1 EGCGAEAAGVGQPGG
16 EFGGRECMRHGG
28 DDARPAAPPAQG
40 KPEIRLHSPP
50 MLPNVENDPAALLS
64 ARGLAKSYGDTPVF
78 AGIDLA
84 LASGEIVA
92 LLGESGSGKSTLLNC
107 LAGLDEA
114 DAGSITL
121 AGQDLRAMDDEA
133 RSALR
138 RQSLGFI
145 FQAFHLLPHL
155 SVADN
160 VALPLRLLGQRD
172 DGRVM
177 QMLEAV
183 NLAALSGRMPRQLS
197 GGQLQR
203 VAIARALVHRPRLV
217 LADEPTGNLDAR
229 HAAEVLALLRRCTQ
243 EAGAAC
249 LLVTHSDVAALAA
262 DRRLRL
268 DSDGLRAV

>member
-1 EGCGAEAAGVGQPGG
+1 MTVL
-16 EFGGRECMRHGG
+16 R
-28 DDARPAAPPAQG
+28 
-40 KPEIRLHSPP
+40 
-50 MLPNVENDPAALLS
+50 
-64 ARGLAKSYGDTPVF
+64 ARGLAKSYVDTPVF
-78 AGIDLA
+78 AGIDLD
-84 LASGEIVA
+84 LAAGEIVA

-114 DAGSITL
+114 DAGTITL
-121 AGQDLRAMDDEA
+121 AGQDLRALDDEA

-138 RQSLGFI
+138 RKELGFI

-160 VALPLRLLGQRD
+160 VALPMRLLGRQD
-172 DGRVM
+172 DARVL
-177 QMLEAV
+177 QMLAAV
-183 NLAALSGRMPRQLS
+183 GLDAFAARMPRQLS

-229 HAAEVLALLRRCTQ
+229 HAAEVLELLRQCTH
-243 EAGAAC
+243 EVGAAC
-249 LLVTHSDVAALAA
+249 LLVTHSEVAAHAA

-268 DSDGLRAV
+268 DADGLHAA

>member
-1 EGCGAEAAGVGQPGG
+1 MTVL
-16 EFGGRECMRHGG
+16 
-28 DDARPAAPPAQG
+28 
-40 KPEIRLHSPP
+40 K
-50 MLPNVENDPAALLS
+50 

-78 AGIDLA
+78 SNIDLD
-84 LASGEIVA
+84 LAPGEIVA

-114 DAGSITL
+114 DSGSITL
-121 AGQDLRAMDDEA
+121 AGQDLRPMGDEA

-138 RQSLGFI
+138 RESLGFI

-160 VALPLRLLGQRD
+160 VALPLRLLGVKD
-172 DGRVM
+172 DGRVA

-183 NLAALSGRMPRQLS
+183 NLGQLAARMPRQLS

-229 HAAEVLALLRRCTQ
+229 HAAEVLELLRRCTH

-249 LLVTHSDVAALAA
+249 LLVTHSEVAAHAA

-268 DSDGLRAV
+268 DATGLHEA